1 MEASKELINGIL
13 IFLGIG
19 LYFLFMNAIGYA
31 NVSFLRLFN
40 VIFIFYG
47 VNKTIRMNLSEGKRS
62 FVKNAVSAMTTCFVG
77 VALSILG
84 LLIFSY
90 SYGGS
95 NYIQALSESFL
106 FGGNPS
112 IAVYCLS
119 LFFEGIASSV
129 IVTLMLMTYWN
140 SRFVTD

>member
-31 NVSFLRLFN
+31 NVAYLRLLN
-40 VIFIFYG
+40 VVFIFYG
-47 VNKTIRMNLSEGKRS
+47 VNKTIKMNLAQGKKN
-62 FVKNAVSAMTTCFVG
+62 FLKNAISAMTTCVVG
-77 VALSILG
+77 VSLSIIG
-84 LLIFSY
+84 LLIFSN
-90 SYGGS
+90 SYGGP
-95 NYIQALSESFL
+95 NYLQSLSESFL

-112 IAVYCLS
+112 ITTYCIS

-129 IVTLMLMTYWN
+129 IVTLMLMIYWN

>member
-1 MEASKELINGIL
+1 MEAPKELINGIL

-19 LYFLFMNAIGYA
+19 LYFLIINALGHADLAY
-31 NVSFLRLFN
+31 LRLLN
-40 VIFIFYG
+40 VVFIFYG
-47 VNKTIRMNLSEGKRS
+47 VNKTIHMNLLEGNTN
-62 FVKNAVSAMTTCFVG
+62 FVKNAISAMTTCVIG
-77 VALSILG
+77 IVLSIIG

-90 SYGGS
+90 SYGGDS
-95 NYIQALSESFL
+95 YIQSLSESFL

-112 IAVYCLS
+112 INTYCIS

-140 SRFVTD
+140 SRFVAD

>member
-1 MEASKELINGIL
+1 MEAPKELINGIL

-19 LYFLFMNAIGYA
+19 LYFLIINALGHADLAY
-31 NVSFLRLFN
+31 LRLLN
-40 VIFIFYG
+40 VVFIFYG
-47 VNKTIRMNLSEGKRS
+47 VNKTIHMNLLEGNTN
-62 FVKNAVSAMTTCFVG
+62 FVKNAISAMTTCVVG
-77 VALSILG
+77 IVLSIIG

-90 SYGGS
+90 SYGGDS
-95 NYIQALSESFL
+95 YIQSLSESFL

-112 IAVYCLS
+112 INTYCIS

-140 SRFVTD
+140 SRFVAD

>member
-19 LYFLFMNAIGYA
+19 LYFLFMNAIGYS
-31 NVSFLRLFN
+31 NVAYLRVFN

-47 VNKTIRMNLSEGKRS
+47 VNKTIRMNLAEGKKN
-62 FVKNAVSAMTTCFVG
+62 FVKNAVSAMATCFVG
-77 VALSILG
+77 VSLSIIG
-84 LLIFSY
+84 LLLFSNA
-90 SYGGS
+90 YGGE
-95 NYIQALSESFL
+95 NYIQSLSESFL

-112 IAVYCLS
+112 ITTYCLS

>member
-1 MEASKELINGIL
+1 MKTSKELINGIL

-19 LYFLFMNAIGYA
+19 LYFLLMNLIGYA
-31 NVSFLRLFN
+31 NVAYLRLFN
-40 VIFIFYG
+40 MVFIFYG
-47 VNKTIRMNLSEGKRS
+47 VNKTIQMNLLEGKS
-62 FVKNAVSAMTTCFVG
+62 NIGSNAFSAMTTCVIG
-77 VALSILG
+77 ISLSIIG

-90 SYGGS
+90 ANGGEA
-95 NYIQALSESFL
+95 YIESLSESFL

-112 IAVYCLS
+112 INTYCIS

-140 SRFVTD
+140 SRFVAD